1 MANVASAADRS
12 GRFAHVPPGKKSMS
26 VNIFVRRF
34 CRIRPIA
41 QCITVLMVR
50 GRCWSMVF
58 SAVLGSK
65 CSSAST
71 MAGSHVFPC
80 KRSLAYCLRRS
91 PVLCVMSCLINLRGQ
106 SDRAVS
112 SDGVAIASCH
122 SSGVIGCEIVGIRV
136 RSCCCL

>member
-1 MANVASAADRS
+1 MVSVASAADRS
-12 GRFAHVPPGKKSMS
+12 GRFAHVPPGKKFMS
-26 VNIFVRRF
+26 TKIFVRRF

-41 QCITVLMVR
+41 QCIAVLMVI
-50 GRCWSMVF
+50 GRCWSIVF
-58 SAVLGSK
+58 SGVFGSK

-71 MAGSHVFPC
+71 MAGSHVFPL

-91 PVLCVMSCLINLRGQ
+91 PVVCVMSCFMSLRGQ

-112 SDGVAIASCH
+112 SEGVAMASFH
-122 SSGVIGCEIVGIRV
+122 SSGVIGSEIAWIRV